1 MYNLRLNFHVIPG
14 KCNTLMTKAATDYFL
29 TPHLHRLLSHVIVLL
44 YSTAIDCG
52 TLNDTTNGQVSHTA
66 GTTFGQTATYSCDT
80 GYDLVGNSIRT
91 CQADG
96 MWSGNEPTCISKSN
110 LTVHMWPVT

>member
-1 MYNLRLNFHVIPG
+1 MI
-14 KCNTLMTKAATDYFL
+14 TKAATDYFL

-44 YSTAIDCG
+44 YSTAVDCG
-52 TLNDTTNGQVSHTA
+52 TLNDTTNGQVSHFN
-66 GTTFGQTATYSCDT
+66 GTTFGQTASYSCDT
-80 GYDLVGNSIRT
+80 GYNLVGDNNRT

-96 MWSGNEPTCISKSN
+96 MWSGNEPTCISESN